1 MGISSATI
9 EFIVHKQLPLLLL
22 PSLQLW
28 ESGTINKLSICR
40 LLLEVPRSSSSR
52 LSSSSCFPAS
62 LSPPRVQFLGLSL
75 GFCSVIWNLQRVSLR
90 ASSPFWAS
98 EAYHARTGEATLPRY
113 PRLRLLS
120 RVYLSRYL
128 PNGELS
134 RRLATCRLVLLSS

>member
-9 EFIVHKQLPLLLL
+9 EFIVHKQLPLLPL

-40 LLLEVPRSSSSR
+40 LLPEVPCSSSSR

-90 ASSPFWAS
+90 VSSPFWAS
-98 EAYHARTGEATLPRY
+98 EAYHARTGERAARPLSPAPRV
-113 PRLRLLS
+113 
-120 RVYLSRYL
+120 RVCYRVSTFHDR
-128 PNGELS
+128 
-134 RRLATCRLVLLSS
+134 AVFT